1 MNGTHE
7 MDNDSIKVNIV
18 RKRTEE
24 GISQDEMARRL
35 RISRN
40 TYRSIEKGTAK
51 VISER
56 LNEIASSLNTSA
68 EELVLGYKPVER
80 NSEVEDIRME
90 FDDKNVV
97 FHLKNRYEKE
107 KASLIADYENRINV
121 LTDHIAS
128 LESTISNMR
137 EIIDSKNEIISLMKR
152 EESKK

>member
-40 TYRSIEKGTAK
+40 TYRSIEKGAAK

-68 EELVLGYKPVER
+68 EELVLGYKTVER
-80 NSEVEDIRME
+80 NSEMEDIRME
-90 FDDKNVV
+90 FDSA
-97 FHLKNRYEKE
+97 KNRYEKE
-107 KASLIADYENRINV
+107 KAALIADYENRINV

>member
-56 LNEIASSLNTSA
+56 LNLRGGACFRIQAC
-68 EELVLGYKPVER
+68 R
-80 NSEVEDIRME
+80 
-90 FDDKNVV
+90 
-97 FHLKNRYEKE
+97 EK
-107 KASLIADYENRINV
+107 LRDGGHPDGI
-121 LTDHIAS
+121 
-128 LESTISNMR
+128 
-137 EIIDSKNEIISLMKR
+137 
-152 EESKK
+152 

>member
-68 EELVLGYKPVER
+68 EELVLGYKTVER
-80 NSEVEDIRME
+80 NSEMEDIRME
-90 FDDKNVV
+90 FDSA
-97 FHLKNRYEKE
+97 KNRYEKE
-107 KASLIADYENRINV
+107 KAALIADYENRINV

>member
-51 VISER
+51 VISEH
-56 LNEIASSLNTSA
+56 LNEIASSLNTST

-80 NSEVEDIRME
+80 NSEMEDIRMK
-90 FDDKNVV
+90 FDSA
-97 FHLKNRYEKE
+97 KNRYEKE

>member
-51 VISER
+51 VISEH

-68 EELVLGYKPVER
+68 EELVLGYKTVER

-90 FDDKNVV
+90 FDSA
-97 FHLKNRYEKE
+97 KNRYEKE
-107 KASLIADYENRINV
+107 KASLIADYENRINI

>member
-80 NSEVEDIRME
+80 NSEMEDIRME
-90 FDDKNVV
+90 FDSA
-97 FHLKNRYEKE
+97 KNRYEKE

-128 LESTISNMR
+128 LESTINMR

>member
-1 MNGTHE
+1 

-80 NSEVEDIRME
+80 SSEVEDIRME
-90 FDDKNVV
+90 FDSA
-97 FHLKNRYEKE
+97 KNRYEKE

-121 LTDHIAS
+121 LTNHIAS

>member
-24 GISQDEMARRL
+24 GISQDEMAKRL

-68 EELVLGYKPVER
+68 EELVLGYKTVER

-90 FDDKNVV
+90 FDSA
-97 FHLKNRYEKE
+97 KNRYEKE

>member
-80 NSEVEDIRME
+80 NSEMEDIQME
-90 FDDKNVV
+90 FDSA
-97 FHLKNRYEKE
+97 KNRYEKE
-107 KASLIADYENRINV
+107 KASLIADYENRIHV
-121 LTDHIAS
+121 LTNHIAS

>member
-68 EELVLGYKPVER
+68 EELVLGYKTVER
-80 NSEVEDIRME
+80 NSEMEDIRME
-90 FDDKNVV
+90 FDSA
-97 FHLKNRYEKE
+97 KNRYEKE

>member
-68 EELVLGYKPVER
+68 EELVLGYKTVER

-90 FDDKNVV
+90 FDSA
-97 FHLKNRYEKE
+97 KNRYEKE

-152 EESKK
+152 EDSKK

>member
-68 EELVLGYKPVER
+68 EELVLGYKPVKR

-90 FDDKNVV
+90 FDSA
-97 FHLKNRYEKE
+97 KNRYEKE

-128 LESTISNMR
+128 LESTIFNMR

>member
-51 VISER
+51 VISEH

-68 EELVLGYKPVER
+68 EELVLGYKTVER
-80 NSEVEDIRME
+80 NSEVEDIRIE
-90 FDDKNVV
+90 FDSA
-97 FHLKNRYEKE
+97 KNRYEKE

>member
-68 EELVLGYKPVER
+68 EELVLGYKTVER
-80 NSEVEDIRME
+80 NSEMEDIRME
-90 FDDKNVV
+90 FDSA
-97 FHLKNRYEKE
+97 KNRYEKE

-128 LESTISNMR
+128 LEFTISNMR

>member
-40 TYRSIEKGTAK
+40 TYRSIEKGIAK

-80 NSEVEDIRME
+80 SSEVEDIRME
-90 FDDKNVV
+90 FDSA
-97 FHLKNRYEKE
+97 KNRYEKE

-121 LTDHIAS
+121 LTNHIAS

>member
-80 NSEVEDIRME
+80 NSEMEDIRKE
-90 FDDKNVV
+90 FDSA
-97 FHLKNRYEKE
+97 KNRYEKE

>member
-68 EELVLGYKPVER
+68 EELVLGYKSVER

-90 FDDKNVV
+90 FDSA
-97 FHLKNRYEKE
+97 KNRYEKE

>member
-80 NSEVEDIRME
+80 SSEVEDIRME
-90 FDDKNVV
+90 FDSA
-97 FHLKNRYEKE
+97 KNRYEKE

>member
-80 NSEVEDIRME
+80 SSEVEDIRME
-90 FDDKNVV
+90 FDSA
-97 FHLKNRYEKE
+97 KNRYEKE

-121 LTDHIAS
+121 LTNHIAS

>member
-68 EELVLGYKPVER
+68 EELVLGYKPVES
-80 NSEVEDIRME
+80 NSEMEDIRME
-90 FDDKNVV
+90 FDSA
-97 FHLKNRYEKE
+97 KNRYEKE
-107 KASLIADYENRINV
+107 KASLIADYESRINV

>member
-90 FDDKNVV
+90 LDSA
-97 FHLKNRYEKE
+97 KNRYEKE

-121 LTDHIAS
+121 LTDNIAS

>member
-80 NSEVEDIRME
+80 NSEVEDIQME
-90 FDDKNVV
+90 FDSA
-97 FHLKNRYEKE
+97 KNRYEKE

>member
-68 EELVLGYKPVER
+68 EELVLGYKPV
-80 NSEVEDIRME
+80 
-90 FDDKNVV
+90 
-97 FHLKNRYEKE
+97 
-107 KASLIADYENRINV
+107 
-121 LTDHIAS
+121 
-128 LESTISNMR
+128 
-137 EIIDSKNEIISLMKR
+137 
-152 EESKK
+152 

>member
-90 FDDKNVV
+90 LDSA
-97 FHLKNRYEKE
+97 KNRYERE
-107 KASLIADYENRINV
+107 KASLIADYESRINV
-121 LTDHIAS
+121 LTDHITS

>member
-68 EELVLGYKPVER
+68 EELVLGYKTVER

-90 FDDKNVV
+90 FDSA
-97 FHLKNRYEKE
+97 KNRYEKE

>member
-80 NSEVEDIRME
+80 SSEMEDIRME
-90 FDDKNVV
+90 FDSA
-97 FHLKNRYEKE
+97 KNRYEKE

>member
-68 EELVLGYKPVER
+68 EELVLGYKTVER

-90 FDDKNVV
+90 FDSA
-97 FHLKNRYEKE
+97 KNRYEKE

-152 EESKK
+152 EEFKK

>member
-7 MDNDSIKVNIV
+7 MDNGSIKVNIV

-24 GISQDEMARRL
+24 GISQDEMAKRL

-80 NSEVEDIRME
+80 NSEMEDIRME
-90 FDDKNVV
+90 FDSA
-97 FHLKNRYEKE
+97 KNRYEKE

>member
-40 TYRSIEKGTAK
+40 TYRSIEKGSAK

-68 EELVLGYKPVER
+68 EELVLGYKTVER

-90 FDDKNVV
+90 FDSA
-97 FHLKNRYEKE
+97 KNRYEKE

>member
-80 NSEVEDIRME
+80 NSEVVDIRME
-90 FDDKNVV
+90 FDSA
-97 FHLKNRYEKE
+97 KNRYEKE

>member
-40 TYRSIEKGTAK
+40 TYRNIEKGTAK

-68 EELVLGYKPVER
+68 EELVLGYKTVER

-90 FDDKNVV
+90 FDSA
-97 FHLKNRYEKE
+97 KNRYEKE

>member
-51 VISER
+51 VISEH

-80 NSEVEDIRME
+80 NSEVEDIRMK
-90 FDDKNVV
+90 FDSA
-97 FHLKNRYEKE
+97 KNRYEKE

>member
-80 NSEVEDIRME
+80 NSEVEDIRMG
-90 FDDKNVV
+90 FDSA
-97 FHLKNRYEKE
+97 KNRYEKE

>member
-68 EELVLGYKPVER
+68 EELVLGYKTVER

-90 FDDKNVV
+90 FDSA
-97 FHLKNRYEKE
+97 KNRYEKE
-107 KASLIADYENRINV
+107 KASLIADYENRINI

>member
-68 EELVLGYKPVER
+68 EELVLGYKTVER

-90 FDDKNVV
+90 FDSA
-97 FHLKNRYEKE
+97 KNRYEEE

>member
-80 NSEVEDIRME
+80 NSEVEDILME
-90 FDDKNVV
+90 FDSA
-97 FHLKNRYEKE
+97 KNRYEKE

-121 LTDHIAS
+121 LTNHIAS

>member
-80 NSEVEDIRME
+80 NTEMEDIQME
-90 FDDKNVV
+90 FDSA
-97 FHLKNRYEKE
+97 KNRYEKE

>member
-68 EELVLGYKPVER
+68 EELVLGYKTCREKLR
-80 NSEVEDIRME
+80 DGGHQDGIR
-90 FDDKNVV
+90 
-97 FHLKNRYEKE
+97 L
-107 KASLIADYENRINV
+107 
-121 LTDHIAS
+121 
-128 LESTISNMR
+128 
-137 EIIDSKNEIISLMKR
+137 R
-152 EESKK
+152 EEPL